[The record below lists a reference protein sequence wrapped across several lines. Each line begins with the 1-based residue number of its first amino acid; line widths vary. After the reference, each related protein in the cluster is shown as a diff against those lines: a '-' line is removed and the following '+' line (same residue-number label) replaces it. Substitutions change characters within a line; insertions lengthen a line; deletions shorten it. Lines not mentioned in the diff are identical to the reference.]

1 MPSNASNKP
10 PAAFLFDRPLSYAP
24 VQRLQ
29 QELVEARTANAIPDT
44 LLLLEHLPVV
54 TLAGPKSRLHLRAS
68 AEELA
73 ARGIE
78 LEETSRGG
86 DITYHGPG
94 QWVLYPILHLK
105 GAAANIH
112 GYVAGLEEI
121 AIRTAADFGVRAYR
135 RSGKTGAW
143 TDAGKLAAIGV
154 RVRRWV
160 TCHGLSFNVDLAL
173 DEGFSAIVPC
183 GLHGEPVTSLRAL
196 LGASA
201 PDRLAVRA
209 ALLQHAGAVLQR
221 VFLPRVISG
230 DALPTLAQLFPA

>member
-1 MPSNASNKP
+1 MPSNVSSRP
-10 PAAFLFDRPLSYAP
+10 PSAFLFDRPLSYAP

-29 QELVEARTANAIPDT
+29 QDLVEARVANAIPDT

-54 TLAGPKSRLHLRAS
+54 TFTGAQSRAHLRATP
-68 AEELA
+68 AEFQ

-78 LEETSRGG
+78 LVETTRGG
-86 DITYHGPG
+86 EVTFHAPG
-94 QWVLYPILHLK
+94 QWVLYPILHLE
-105 GAAANIH
+105 GAAANVH

-121 AIRTAADFGVRAYR
+121 AIRAAADFGVRAYR
-135 RSGKTGAW
+135 RTGKTGAW

-173 DEGFSAIVPC
+173 DGFAAIVPC
-183 GLHGEPVTSLRAL
+183 GLEGEAVASLRTL
-196 LGASA
+196 LGAAA

-209 ALLQHAGAVLQR
+209 ALLRHAGEVLQR
-221 VFLPRVISG
+221 VFTTRVLDGTAVPS
-230 DALPTLAQLFPA
+230 LSQLFPG

>member
-1 MPSNASNKP
+1 MPSNASNSP

-44 LLLLEHLPVV
+44 LLLLEHMPVV
-54 TLAGPKSRLHLRAS
+54 TLAGTKSRLHLRSS
-68 AEELA
+68 AEELR

-86 DITYHGPG
+86 DITCHGPG

-112 GYVAGLEEI
+112 GYVASLEEI
-121 AIRTAADFGVRAYR
+121 AIRTAADFGVNAYR

-154 RVRRWV
+154 RVRHWV
-160 TCHGLSFNVDLAL
+160 TCHGLSFNVDIAL

-201 PDRLAVRA
+201 PARLVVRT
-209 ALLQHAGAVLQR
+209 ALLQHAAAVFQR
-221 VFLPRVISG
+221 AFIPRVIAG
-230 DALPTLAQLFPA
+230 DTAPVLTQLFPA